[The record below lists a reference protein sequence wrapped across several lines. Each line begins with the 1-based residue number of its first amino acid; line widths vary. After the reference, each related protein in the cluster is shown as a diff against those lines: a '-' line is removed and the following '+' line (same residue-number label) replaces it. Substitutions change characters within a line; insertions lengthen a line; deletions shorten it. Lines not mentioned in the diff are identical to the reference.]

1 MPCTGGGCKQRRR
14 NKNPTPPLPYK
25 AKPVLCSAFFSK
37 PQNTQNTWALPGRGS
52 AQQGHAAQSAPPSR
66 SRAGQRPHR
75 GTCRAKIKKYQAL
88 YNTKTMIFR
97 QNNDNH
103 REVNVS
109 KMGPRRVL
117 SGVRDLKNCSCL
129 LFVHLPPSLPHSIT
143 IYPLAIVGV
152 SPLLTNHVIKRA
164 AGQLPPDRML

>member
-88 YNTKTMIFR
+88 CNTKTMIFLDLVAVDMSIR
-97 QNNDNH
+97 N
-103 REVNVS
+103 
-109 KMGPRRVL
+109 GPT
-117 SGVRDLKNCSCL
+117 GVRSPASKWASNEWQAFSFGGWAPLWVSRCSALRVGRARIL
-129 LFVHLPPSLPHSIT
+129 L
-143 IYPLAIVGV
+143 
-152 SPLLTNHVIKRA
+152 
-164 AGQLPPDRML
+164 